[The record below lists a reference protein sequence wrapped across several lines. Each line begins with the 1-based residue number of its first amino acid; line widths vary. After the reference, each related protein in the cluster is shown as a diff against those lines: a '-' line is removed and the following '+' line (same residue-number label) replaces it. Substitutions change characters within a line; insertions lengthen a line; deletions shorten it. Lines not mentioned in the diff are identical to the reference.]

1 MNQYL
6 IDKLKEGRLNKGLK
20 QSDVTKLTGIKNTT
34 LSNYENGNTEP
45 DMDTFLQLCRLY
57 DLDYAEI
64 IREAYGYKIPGEQL
78 TIKASDIDRIRK
90 YHNLDDHGR
99 KIVDTVLAHESDRVK
114 ALAEQA
120 RKILELQRA
129 IIPRYIMAYY
139 EKMAS
144 AGSGEY
150 LFDDIPTDL
159 IEVPDCPM
167 AHKADF
173 VIGVTGHSMEPTYCD
188 GDKVYVKKMAEIP
201 TGSIGIFVRGN
212 ECFIKELGV
221 DRLISHNK
229 KYPDIPASEDIRLV
243 GKVLG
248 KVEGNLSGS
257 ASELRI
263 EMASR

>member
-1 MNQYL
+1 MSEQTISNLLKQL
-6 IDKLKEGRLNKGLK
+6 RKTSGLAANEVAEKLKKYNIDISYRTLYGYESGL
-20 QSDVTKLTGIKNTT
+20 SMPNADV
-34 LSNYENGNTEP
+34 
-45 DMDTFLQLCRLY
+45 FVALCR
-57 DLDYAEI
+57 I
-64 IREAYGYKIPGEQL
+64 YKCDNPM
-78 TIKASDIDRIRK
+78 DIFGGFSLSPSETDIVEK
-90 YHNLDDHGR
+90 YRNLDNHGR
-99 KIVDTVLAHESDRVK
+99 KMVDSVLSHESDRVK
-114 ALAEQA
+114 ALEDQA

-167 AHKADF
+167 AHNADF
-173 VIGVTGHSMEPTYCD
+173 VIGVTGRSMEPTYCD

-229 KYPDIPASEDIRLV
+229 KYPDIPASDDIRLV

-248 KVEGNLSGS
+248 KVEES
-257 ASELRI
+257 
-263 EMASR
+263 

>member
-1 MNQYL
+1 MNFL
-6 IDKLKEGRLNKGLK
+6 EKLDFLMERYGLNKRSLSQKSNIPYTTIDGWYKKGYEGLK
-20 QSDVTKLTGIKNTT
+20 LTTLRKIADYFNTT
-34 LSNYENGNTEP
+34 LDYWILDEITDPNYGKTSG
-45 DMDTFLQLCRLY
+45 FKV
-57 DLDYAEI
+57 DYAEM
-64 IREAYGYKIPGEQL
+64 EHVK
-78 TIKASDIDRIRK
+78 K
-90 YHNLDDHGR
+90 YRALDDHGR
-99 KIVDTVLAHESDRVK
+99 KMVDSVLDHESDRVK
-114 ALAEQA
+114 ALEDQY
-120 RKILELQRA
+120 RQILELQRE

-173 VIGVTGHSMEPTYCD
+173 VIGVTGRSMEPTYYD
-188 GDKVYVKKMAEIP
+188 GDKVYVKKMSEIP
-201 TGSIGIFVRGN
+201 PGSIGIFVRGN

-229 KYPDIPASEDIRLV
+229 KYPDIPASEDIQLV

-248 KVEGNLSGS
+248 KVE
-257 ASELRI
+257 ET
-263 EMASR
+263 

>member
-1 MNQYL
+1 MG
-6 IDKLKEGRLNKGLK
+6 IG
-20 QSDVTKLTGIKNTT
+20 TKLAILLDQKETNPNELAKKVGVSPQTIYSIIKRDSKKADIEV
-34 LSNYENGNTEP
+34 LLKIADILGVSVEYFIDDP
-45 DMDTFLQLCRLY
+45 DSSVSAQLKNFSSTDIKFLETY
-57 DLDYAEI
+57 HSLDE
-64 IREAYGYKIPGEQL
+64 
-78 TIKASDIDRIRK
+78 
-90 YHNLDDHGR
+90 HGR
-99 KIVDTVLAHESDRVK
+99 KMVDSVLSHESDRVK
-114 ALAEQA
+114 ALEDQA

-129 IIPRYIMAYY
+129 IIPHYIMAYY

-159 IEVPDCPM
+159 IKVPDCPM

-188 GDKVYVKKMAEIP
+188 GDKVYVKKMTEIP
-201 TGSIGIFVRGN
+201 AGSIGIFVRGN

-229 KYPDIPASEDIRLV
+229 EYSDIPASEDIRLV

-248 KVEGNLSGS
+248 KVEE
-257 ASELRI
+257 A
-263 EMASR
+263 

>member
-1 MNQYL
+1 MG
-6 IDKLKEGRLNKGLK
+6 IG
-20 QSDVTKLTGIKNTT
+20 TKLAILLDQKETNPNELAKKVGVSPQTIYSIIKRDSKKADIEV
-34 LSNYENGNTEP
+34 LLKIADILGVSVEYFIDDP
-45 DMDTFLQLCRLY
+45 DSSVSAQLKNFSSTDIKFLETY
-57 DLDYAEI
+57 HSLDE
-64 IREAYGYKIPGEQL
+64 
-78 TIKASDIDRIRK
+78 
-90 YHNLDDHGR
+90 HGR
-99 KIVDTVLAHESDRVK
+99 KMVDSVLSHESDRVK
-114 ALAEQA
+114 ALEDQA

-167 AHKADF
+167 AHNADF
-173 VIGVTGHSMEPTYCD
+173 VIGVAGRSMEPTYCD

-229 KYPDIPASEDIRLV
+229 KYPDIPASDDIRLV

-248 KVEGNLSGS
+248 KVEES
-257 ASELRI
+257 
-263 EMASR
+263 

>member
-1 MNQYL
+1 MSTLGERIKSARERKGLYQSDLASL
-6 IDKLKEGRLNKGLK
+6 IGVKSAAVISNWEKDLNKPDAEKIVRLCGVL
-20 QSDVTKLTGIKNTT
+20 DVSASYL
-34 LSNYENGNTEP
+34 
-45 DMDTFLQLCRLY
+45 
-57 DLDYAEI
+57 LDYYGKSNFELSPDEQEH
-64 IREAYGYKIPGEQL
+64 IRRYKE
-78 TIKASDIDRIRK
+78 
-90 YHNLDDHGR
+90 LDDHGR
-99 KIVDTVLAHESDRVK
+99 KMVDSVLAHESDRVK
-114 ALAEQA
+114 ALEDQA

-129 IIPRYIMAYY
+129 IIPHYIMAYY

-173 VIGVTGHSMEPTYCD
+173 VIGVTGRSMEPTYCD

-229 KYPDIPASEDIRLV
+229 DCPDIPASDDIQLV

-248 KVEGNLSGS
+248 KVEE
-257 ASELRI
+257 A
-263 EMASR
+263 

>member
-1 MNQYL
+1 MAN
-6 IDKLKEGRLNKGLK
+6 D
-20 QSDVTKLTGIKNTT
+20 D
-34 LSNYENGNTEP
+34 
-45 DMDTFLQLCRLY
+45 
-57 DLDYAEI
+57 
-64 IREAYGYKIPGEQL
+64 
-78 TIKASDIDRIRK
+78 TIKKTISQNITYYRKKAGLSQKEFAAKLGAAPSRVSSWETGANSTDIDTLFEICSILDVSINDMCGVYPDSNLSLSYPEQEHIKK
-90 YHNLDDHGR
+90 YRNLDNRGR
-99 KIVDTVLAHESDRVK
+99 KIVDSVLSHESDRVK
-114 ALAEQA
+114 ALEDQA

-129 IIPRYIMAYY
+129 IIPHYIMAYY

-173 VIGVTGHSMEPTYCD
+173 VIGVTGRSMEPTYCD

-229 KYPDIPASEDIRLV
+229 DCPDIPASDDIQLV

-248 KVEGNLSGS
+248 KVEE
-257 ASELRI
+257 A
-263 EMASR
+263 